1 MYLYEQKNNK
11 LLIHELI
18 INESALPEYRRI
30 EMESIPENERDAT
43 GSEKTLCAYP
53 YKCEN
58 YIEQYKNNKIKN
70 LIVNELPF
78 NKMELDS
85 FDKDS
90 HYLRN
95 YYNGQYVQNIVI
107 GSDNNYYLFVRDVM
121 YGHRGLLNDWRFGYM
136 TMIHIPETLFVLQ
149 LLQQERLSL
158 IPKTISPNS
167 IISPLSLCSHEV
179 VDELDLSQFKKSD
192 KYFVTD
198 NISDDI
204 YKKVL
209 EKSRVDSFVLSKIKK

>member
-1 MYLYEQKNNK
+1 MYLYEKKKDK
-11 LLIHELI
+11 LLIHELT
-18 INESALPEYRRI
+18 INERDLPKYRRI

-43 GSEKTLCAYP
+43 GSEKALCSYS
-53 YKCEN
+53 YKCEH

-70 LIVNELPF
+70 LIVNQMPF
-78 NKMELDS
+78 NRMELDS

-90 HYLRN
+90 CYLRN
-95 YYNGQYVQNIVI
+95 YYNGQYAQNIVI

-121 YGHRGLLNDWRFGYM
+121 YGHRGLLGDWKYGYM

-149 LLQQERLSL
+149 LLQQEKLSL

-167 IISPLSLCSHEV
+167 IISPLSLCNHEV

-198 NISDDI
+198 NISDEV

-209 EKSRVDSFVLSKIKK
+209 EKSKADSFILSKIKR